1 MARLTRQRHRK
12 EPHRGEKPA
21 DWNMWGSQ
29 VSESHLY
36 FYTRIGKE
44 NSAWPENTF
53 SFAQAQPL
61 RRVRARP
68 PLSPTSGHFRET
80 RLVHKR
86 QTHSSESHFIL
97 NSWAGY
103 KSRRDEG
110 GRSPEST
117 AGWDSVAAREESSGL
132 QVGNTHRGRSLD
144 RTTEAMG
151 SH

>member
-1 MARLTRQRHRK
+1 
-12 EPHRGEKPA
+12 
-21 DWNMWGSQ
+21 MWGSR
-29 VSESHLY
+29 VSKSRLY
-36 FYTRIGKE
+36 FYTRIGTE

-53 SFAQAQPL
+53 SFAQAQPP

-68 PLSPTSGHFRET
+68 PLSPTSGHFREM

-86 QTHSSESHFIL
+86 QTHSSGSHFVL
-97 NSWAGY
+97 NSWSGY
-103 KSRRDEG
+103 QSRRDERG
-110 GRSPEST
+110 KSLEST

-144 RTTEAMG
+144 LTTEAMG